1 VDASFRFR
9 DEKNP
14 LQEQFPERRDI
25 NNLNSEMFGVDFV
38 GVKMGDIS
46 GNASQSNAQNSAE
59 LRSERA
65 LLPLQISG
73 LPRELKAGEEYV
85 IALSLPD
92 LADLTGAQF
101 SLAFDPRRMELSH
114 LEYRSAG
121 AESFG
126 LNELARGTLRF
137 SWVNHGK
144 KDPQLVLLRARAL
157 QAGSSGDLFHLAA
170 RDIVPEAYGQNEKLY
185 SLGVTQENSSVPV
198 PARYELY
205 PNMPNPFNQSTRIS
219 FQLPEACPIKLL
231 ISDLAGRVLQT
242 ITGDYPAGKHEV
254 LLEKSALPQTGVL
267 LYTLQAG
274 DYRQTRKMVV
284 Y

>member
-1 VDASFRFR
+1 
-9 DEKNP
+9 
-14 LQEQFPERRDI
+14 
-25 NNLNSEMFGVDFV
+25 
-38 GVKMGDIS
+38 
-46 GNASQSNAQNSAE
+46 
-59 LRSERA
+59 
-65 LLPLQISG
+65 
-73 LPRELKAGEEYV
+73 
-85 IALSLPD
+85 
-92 LADLTGAQF
+92 
-101 SLAFDPRRMELSH
+101 
-114 LEYRSAG
+114 
-121 AESFG
+121 
-126 LNELARGTLRF
+126 
-137 SWVNHGK
+137 
-144 KDPQLVLLRARAL
+144 LLRARAL